1 MLCAL
6 PSRRPFP
13 LQTALSHAVYPSSGN
28 QSRESQNSH
37 WLLSKEKE
45 ASGSVLCLLEGKLL
59 GNHYSNIEH
68 HPKTFCYQCGVDKT
82 LERLLFLGSKDP
94 KSETWCFPRNEGA
107 LQLTCDST
115 ITSVTKPQVHL
126 EVTGRTMNFLLDSGA
141 HNSALTSYTGQL
153 VSAS

>member
-1 MLCAL
+1 MLCAS

-28 QSRESQNSH
+28 QSRESQNFH

-45 ASGSVLCLLEGKLL
+45 ASRSVLCLLEGKLL

-107 LQLTCDST
+107 LGSSWLVIQQS
-115 ITSVTKPQVHL
+115 QVWQNL
-126 EVTGRTMNFLLDSGA
+126 KYILKSQVGPWIFFLIVEPTTLLLPHTLDS
-141 HNSALTSYTGQL
+141 
-153 VSAS
+153 